1 MNPLIADIHDLQR
14 TIMLK
19 DAIQDKKIDKVK
31 ELTTKLSEMAIQDDN
46 CLEVLEKALA
56 IMCRIKY
63 KNRIISLPNLLI
75 EKH

>member
-19 DAIQDKKIDKVK
+19 DAVQDKKIDKVR

-63 KNRIISLPNLLI
+63 KNRIVSLPNLLI